1 MSGWKIQPA
10 EVQSVLT
17 DVQATADELGTAL
30 SEDKFQGVLDGLSW
44 GGALT
49 GEVAMAVNAVL
60 GDQST
65 NLSNIGNR
73 VTAGTLGVA
82 NAVIAYNNGQEE
94 MCGTYQAELLKSAES
109 GDFQYFVDHGYQG

>member
-10 EVQSVLT
+10 DVQSVLT

-94 MCGTYQAELLKSAES
+94 MSGTYQAELLKSAES